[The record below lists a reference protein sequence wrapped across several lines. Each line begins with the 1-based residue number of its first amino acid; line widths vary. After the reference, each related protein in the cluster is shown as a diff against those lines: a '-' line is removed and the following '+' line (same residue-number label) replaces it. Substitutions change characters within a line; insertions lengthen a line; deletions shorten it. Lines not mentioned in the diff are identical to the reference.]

1 MTFALVT
8 EGATRLIESKP
19 QVNLPFPERSVRW
32 EPSALAAAGN
42 REDPWVRNDRPDW
55 GTGAPEVPWVS
66 VTCVKTRWS
75 LPMCS
80 VQAEILGR
88 HQKGKPC

>member
-1 MTFALVT
+1 MTFESVT
-8 EGATRLIESKP
+8 EGATWLIESQP

-32 EPSALAAAGN
+32 VPPALAAAGN
-42 REDPWVRNDRPDW
+42 REDPWVRNDRSEW

-66 VTCVKTRWS
+66 VTFAKTLWS
-75 LPMCS
+75 LPTCS